1 MGDRAYRTRIAAA
14 GALLTLVTGCGGAQ
28 GTAAGSTTAGTAQ
41 GTTLPR
47 GTGTTGPAG
56 PAGPTGTSTVTGPP
70 AGAQTDPATA
80 GGAPSAPDDAT
91 PGAVALL
98 PAAALP
104 DLVGYRYVRLRADAV
119 PDSLIPLGALV
130 SGFVSRGVAP
140 RAGGSP
146 VAEVEVFRLTAAG
159 RTAARDTALLQQAL
173 AAFVPGATPR
183 TERLAGTDVL
193 VVDRAGGRPAGA
205 AARAG
210 GDVVVVL
217 APTGADVART
227 VVQAYVAAS

>member
-47 GTGTTGPAG
+47 GTGTT
-56 PAGPTGTSTVTGPP
+56 GPTGTSTVTGPP

-104 DLVGYRYVRLRADAV
+104 DLVGYRYVRLRADTV

-159 RTAARDTALLQQAL
+159 RTAARNTALLQQAL